1 MAQVQRPVKPDA
13 KRYLTQTMKEDKQV
27 SDEEWMAQSEEKNQ
41 SPGKTLEYLPG
52 GEKQNELFKDLGRWR
67 AEVQANN

>member
-1 MAQVQRPVKPDA
+1 
-13 KRYLTQTMKEDKQV
+13 MKEDKQV